1 MTEPTKHAGGRPT
14 KYTPELLEECHRY
27 LKDFNTLPSI
37 AGLAVRLDV
46 ARETLQAWA
55 KDEDKPEFSHI
66 YGKLMSMQED
76 ELIRNGLMGHFNASI
91 TKMILTKHGDV
102 ASTLSEYP
110 CLVKMILTKHG
121 YSDKVDATS
130 SDGSMTPTSQP
141 VVIRLVGPDD
151 E

>member
-1 MTEPTKHAGGRPT
+1 MTEDKQPVGRPT
-14 KYTPELLEECHRY
+14 KCTPELLEECHRY

-91 TKMILTKHGDV
+91 TKMILTKHG
-102 ASTLSEYP
+102 
-110 CLVKMILTKHG
+110 

>member
-1 MTEPTKHAGGRPT
+1 MTEPIKHAGGRPT

-46 ARETLQAWA
+46 NRDTLQTWA
-55 KDEDKPEFSHI
+55 KDEDKPEFSDI
-66 YGKLMSMQED
+66 YGKLMAMQED

-91 TKMILTKHGDV
+91 TKMILTKHG
-102 ASTLSEYP
+102 
-110 CLVKMILTKHG
+110 

-130 SDGSMTPTSQP
+130 SDGSMTPSSQP

>member
-46 ARETLQAWA
+46 NRDTLQTWA
-55 KDEDKPEFSHI
+55 KDEDKPEFSDI
-66 YGKLMSMQED
+66 YGKLMAMQED

-91 TKMILTKHGDV
+91 TKMILTKHG
-102 ASTLSEYP
+102 
-110 CLVKMILTKHG
+110 

-130 SDGSMTPTSQP
+130 SDGSMTPSSQP

>member
-1 MTEPTKHAGGRPT
+1 MSKKTE
-14 KYTPELLEECHRY
+14 PELLEECRRY

-46 ARETLQAWA
+46 NRDTLQTWA
-55 KDEDKPEFSHI
+55 KDEDKPEFSDI
-66 YGKLMSMQED
+66 YGKLMAMQED

-91 TKMILTKHGDV
+91 T
-102 ASTLSEYP
+102 
-110 CLVKMILTKHG
+110 KMILTKHG

>member
-46 ARETLQAWA
+46 NRDTLQTWA
-55 KDEDKPEFSHI
+55 KDEDKPEFSDI
-66 YGKLMSMQED
+66 YGKLMAMQED

-91 TKMILTKHGDV
+91 T
-102 ASTLSEYP
+102 
-110 CLVKMILTKHG
+110 KMILTKHG

>member
-14 KYTPELLEECHRY
+14 KYTPELLEECRKY
-27 LKDFNTLPSI
+27 LKDYNTLPSI

-46 ARETLQAWA
+46 SRDTLQTWA
-55 KDEDKPEFSHI
+55 KDEDKPEFSDI
-66 YGKLMSMQED
+66 YSKLMAMQED

-91 TKMILTKHGDV
+91 TKMILTKHG
-102 ASTLSEYP
+102 
-110 CLVKMILTKHG
+110 

-130 SDGSMTPTSQP
+130 SDGTMTPASQP

>member
-1 MTEPTKHAGGRPT
+1 MTVEKRPVGRPS
-14 KYTPELLEECHRY
+14 KYTPELLEECRRY
-27 LKDFNTLPSI
+27 LKDYNTLPSI
-37 AGLAVRLDV
+37 AGLAIRLDV

-55 KDEDKPEFSHI
+55 NDEDKPEFSHI
-66 YGKLMSMQED
+66 YAKLMAMQED

-91 TKMILTKHGDV
+91 TKMILTKHG
-102 ASTLSEYP
+102 
-110 CLVKMILTKHG
+110 

-130 SDGSMTPTSQP
+130 SDGTMTPASQP

>member
-27 LKDFNTLPSI
+27 LTDYNTLPSI
-37 AGLAVRLDV
+37 AGLAVRLGI

-55 KDEDKPEFSHI
+55 RDNDKEEFSYI
-66 YGKLMSMQED
+66 YTQLLAKQED

-91 TKMILTKHGDV
+91 T
-102 ASTLSEYP
+102 
-110 CLVKMILTKHG
+110 KMILTKHG

-141 VVIRLVGPDD
+141 VTIRLVGPD

>member
-14 KYTPELLEECHRY
+14 KYTPELLEECRKY
-27 LKDFNTLPSI
+27 LVDFNTLPSI
-37 AGLAVRLDV
+37 AGLAVRLNVNRD
-46 ARETLQAWA
+46 TLHAWA
-55 KDEDKPEFSHI
+55 KDEDKPEFSDI
-66 YGKLMSMQED
+66 YAKLLAKQED

-91 TKMILTKHGDV
+91 T
-102 ASTLSEYP
+102 
-110 CLVKMILTKHG
+110 KMILTKHG

>member
-14 KYTPELLEECHRY
+14 KYTPELLEECRKY
-27 LKDFNTLPSI
+27 LKDYNTLPSI

-46 ARETLQAWA
+46 SRDTLQTWA
-55 KDEDKPEFSHI
+55 KDEDKPEFSDI
-66 YGKLMSMQED
+66 YAKLMAMQERD
-76 ELIRNGLMGHFNASI
+76 LIKNGLMGVFNASI
-91 TKMILTKHGDV
+91 T
-102 ASTLSEYP
+102 
-110 CLVKMILTKHG
+110 KMILTKHG

-130 SDGSMTPTSQP
+130 SDGTMTPASQP

>member
-27 LKDFNTLPSI
+27 LTDYNTLPSI
-37 AGLAVRLDV
+37 AGLAVRLGI

-55 KDEDKPEFSHI
+55 RDNDKEEFSHI
-66 YGKLMSMQED
+66 YTQLLAKQED

-91 TKMILTKHGDV
+91 T
-102 ASTLSEYP
+102 
-110 CLVKMILTKHG
+110 KMILTKHG

-141 VVIRLVGPDD
+141 DYPLGWPR
-151 E
+151 

>member
-14 KYTPELLEECHRY
+14 KYTPELLEECRQY
-27 LKDFNTLPSI
+27 LKDYNTLPSI

-55 KDEDKPEFSHI
+55 RDEDKPEFSHI
-66 YGKLMSMQED
+66 YTKLMAMQED

-91 TKMILTKHGDV
+91 TKMILTKHG
-102 ASTLSEYP
+102 
-110 CLVKMILTKHG
+110 

-130 SDGSMTPTSQP
+130 SDGTMTPTSQP

>member
-14 KYTPELLEECHRY
+14 KYTPELLEECRKY
-27 LKDFNTLPSI
+27 LKDYEVLPSI
-37 AGLAVRLDV
+37 AGLAIHLDV

-55 KDEDKPEFSHI
+55 KDDDKEEFSHI
-66 YGKLMSMQED
+66 YAKLMAMQERD
-76 ELIRNGLMGHFNASI
+76 LIKNGLMGVFNASI
-91 TKMILTKHGDV
+91 T
-102 ASTLSEYP
+102 
-110 CLVKMILTKHG
+110 KMILTKHG

-130 SDGSMTPTSQP
+130 SDGTMTPASQP

>member
-14 KYTPELLEECHRY
+14 KYTPELLEECRKY
-27 LKDFNTLPSI
+27 LKDYNTLPSI

-55 KDEDKPEFSHI
+55 RDEDKPEFSDI
-66 YGKLMSMQED
+66 YAKLMAMQED

-91 TKMILTKHGDV
+91 TKMILTKHG
-102 ASTLSEYP
+102 
-110 CLVKMILTKHG
+110 

-130 SDGSMTPTSQP
+130 SDGTMTPASQP

>member
-27 LKDFNTLPSI
+27 LTDYNTLPSI
-37 AGLAVRLDV
+37 AGLAIRLGIS
-46 ARETLQAWA
+46 RETLQAWA
-55 KDEDKPEFSHI
+55 RDNDKEEFSHI
-66 YGKLMSMQED
+66 YTQLLAKQED

-91 TKMILTKHGDV
+91 TKMILTKHG
-102 ASTLSEYP
+102 
-110 CLVKMILTKHG
+110 
-121 YSDKVDATS
+121 YSDKVDTTS

-141 VVIRLVGPDD
+141 VTIRLVGPD

>member
-55 KDEDKPEFSHI
+55 KDEKKPEFSNI
-66 YGKLMSMQED
+66 YAKLMSMQED

-91 TKMILTKHGDV
+91 T
-102 ASTLSEYP
+102 
-110 CLVKMILTKHG
+110 KMILTKHG

>member
-27 LKDFNTLPSI
+27 LTDYNTLPSI
-37 AGLAVRLDV
+37 AGLAVRLGI

-55 KDEDKPEFSHI
+55 RDNDKEEFSHI
-66 YGKLMSMQED
+66 YTQLLAKQED

-91 TKMILTKHGDV
+91 TKMILTKHG
-102 ASTLSEYP
+102 
-110 CLVKMILTKHG
+110 
-121 YSDKVDATS
+121 YSDKVDTTS

-141 VVIRLVGPDD
+141 VTIRLVGPD